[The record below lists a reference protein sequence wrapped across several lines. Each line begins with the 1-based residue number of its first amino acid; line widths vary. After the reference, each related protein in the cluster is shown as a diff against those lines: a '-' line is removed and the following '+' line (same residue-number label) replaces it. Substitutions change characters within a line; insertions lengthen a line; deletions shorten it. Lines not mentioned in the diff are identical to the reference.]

1 MTEKTEKT
9 ETAVARR
16 RPLFSDLDQLG
27 GRDPFRSLMDR
38 FMGDLAV
45 DWPRTNGIES
55 PKVDI
60 TETDGAY
67 HVRAELPGVSKN
79 DVTVEFEDDV
89 LSIRGEKKTER
100 DEKTEKGRRLECS
113 YGAFSRA
120 FTLPADA
127 DRDRIEAKF
136 KDGVLQIK
144 IQKNP
149 DRKPKQ
155 IAIKG

>member
-1 MTEKTEKT
+1 MTEKTT
-9 ETAVARR
+9 ESALERR
-16 RPLFSDLDQLG
+16 RPIFSDLDIWG
-27 GRDPFRSLMDR
+27 GRDPFRGMMDR

-45 DWPRTNGIES
+45 DWPRSSGIEA

-60 TETDGAY
+60 TETNDAY
-67 HVRAELPGVSKN
+67 HVRAELAGVSKD
-79 DVTVEFEDDV
+79 DVTVEFENDV

-120 FTLPADA
+120 FSLPGDA
-127 DRDRIEAKF
+127 DQNKISAKF
-136 KDGVLQIK
+136 KDGVLQIEIK
-144 IQKNP
+144 KNP
-149 DRKPKQ
+149 NSKPKQ

>member
-1 MTEKTEKT
+1 
-9 ETAVARR
+9 
-16 RPLFSDLDQLG
+16 
-27 GRDPFRSLMDR
+27 
-38 FMGDLAV
+38 MGDLAV

-67 HVRAELPGVSKN
+67 HVRAELPGVAKN